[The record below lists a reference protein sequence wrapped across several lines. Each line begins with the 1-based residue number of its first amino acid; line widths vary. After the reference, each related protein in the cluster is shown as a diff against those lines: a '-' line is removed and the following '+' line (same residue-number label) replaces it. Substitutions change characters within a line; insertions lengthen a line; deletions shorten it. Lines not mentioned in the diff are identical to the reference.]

1 MSKLSELLQSRGLT
15 PATPATPATHA
26 MECSNSSKSSRGV
39 TPNLTLDPD
48 LERRIRAMAKRWR
61 YTPAELAEVLA
72 LARENP
78 AGWLRAVA
86 LDERREDEFRRAGLL
101 PRTDA

>member
-15 PATPATPATHA
+15 SANPANPANR
-26 MECSNSSKSSRGV
+26 ESEISNFSNISRGV
-39 TPNLTLDPD
+39 TPNLTLAPD

-61 YTPAELAEVLA
+61 YTDAELAEVLA